1 MEMNRTTI
9 VLPACFL
16 LSLLPRASPASDYAA
31 LRASAKQKCEAIES
45 SAYQSGL
52 FFNPDGYRSYYVQ
65 SECFQKTAVEF
76 RDAQLCERVRRR
88 WSMFSSSWG
97 VSSTQCE
104 KLVSD
109 GVAADRAEF
118 EKEKQLYNTAPV
130 RLLRFRVERNGNG
143 RDFDFI
149 PEFSTGNAHGYR
161 VDFEIVGARE
171 QPILLHS
178 DGYYVDANSRLNIL
192 VRQAD
197 IRSRFPEFQLNHVY
211 KVRATIIYSV
221 GMGGVNRYWSDEFI
235 EKTFPIRERTQ
246 SLTIESKF

>member
-1 MEMNRTTI
+1 M
-9 VLPACFL
+9 
-16 LSLLPRASPASDYAA
+16 
-31 LRASAKQKCEAIES
+31 RASAPA
-45 SAYQSGL
+45 L
-52 FFNPDGYRSYYVQ
+52 VNVF
-65 SECFQKTAVEF
+65 VE
-76 RDAQLCERVRRR
+76 L
-88 WSMFSSSWG
+88 G